1 VPERGAD
8 PWCCSPTSDGRAKDL
23 RLTARGWALPA
34 DVEEIYRELE
44 AGWAA
49 TLGVDGVESLRRDL
63 EGWSG
68 RSTTGPSRRCFF
80 LTATEDIER
89 GVAEE
94 AEPRRR
100 IRTYLTGVDTAM
112 RLHSPAFY
120 DDMVNYEPTARIYR
134 KNSGAAA
141 RRVHEM
147 IDDGIRAGALRDVN
161 GTFAAQVVALT
172 VDVEAP
178 APTTVLPRSA
188 PIAAHDTA
196 VCAPLGDGEDNG
208 EERGDRRGE
217 DELRPAGPEEG
228 KLVRAPGGL
237 RSDRRHQQSDAQ
249 HRPRPVWA

>member
-1 VPERGAD
+1 V
-8 PWCCSPTSDGRAKDL
+8 GRD
-23 RLTARGWALPA
+23 ARGG
-34 DVEEIYRELE
+34 R
-44 AGWAA
+44 
-49 TLGVDGVESLRRDL
+49 VESLRRDL

-94 AEPRRR
+94 AEPRQR

-172 VDVEAP
+172 IDAVHSGA
-178 APTTVLPRSA
+178 LQRSTGLSA
-188 PIAAHDTA
+188 GDAFSE
-196 VCAPLGDGEDNG
+196 LGDLLLDGLN
-208 EERGDRRGE
+208 
-217 DELRPAGPEEG
+217 RPAG
-228 KLVRAPGGL
+228 
-237 RSDRRHQQSDAQ
+237 S
-249 HRPRPVWA
+249 